1 MSTLAIGLFAAALTI
16 TSFVAQAWK
25 ILRTRDVGSLSKP
38 MWMLSTTAFAVW
50 SIYGILQREW
60 PIIIPNVLCCLLAG
74 FILTLK
80 LLPRRKRDAVAEAIV
95 PTSS

>member
-25 ILRTRDVGSLSKP
+25 ILRTRDVGSLSTP
-38 MWMLSTTAFAVW
+38 MWILSTSAFAVW
-50 SIYGILQREW
+50 SIYGVLQREL
-60 PIIIPNVLCCLLAG
+60 PIIIPNVLCFLLAG

-80 LLPRRKRDAVAEAIV
+80 LLPRRKREAVAEVLV
-95 PTSS
+95 PQST